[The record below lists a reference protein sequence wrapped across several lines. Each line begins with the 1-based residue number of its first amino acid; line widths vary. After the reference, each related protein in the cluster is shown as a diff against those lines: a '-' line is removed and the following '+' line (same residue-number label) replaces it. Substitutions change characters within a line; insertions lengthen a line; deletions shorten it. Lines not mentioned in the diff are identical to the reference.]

1 MLAVVGAELSQPVT
15 VSQTIAVEHIR
26 IETKKPFLE
35 VKAALE
41 ALLPPLNSNFQ
52 TRLQQGDT
60 AGAASELEGLPE
72 LSMFLTRDH
81 GGLLRIAGQVRSALQ
96 YEIGNPLTASRM
108 TRHNLGAALYAP
120 LRVALYELQDGT
132 TVFEYDLPSSLFGQ
146 FGDEQV
152 TEVGRELDQELETVL
167 LRAVA

>member
-1 MLAVVGAELSQPVT
+1 MGTELPQPVS
-15 VSQTIAVEHIR
+15 VSRTIAVEHIR
-26 IETKKPFLE
+26 IETTRPFLD

-41 ALLPPLNSNFQ
+41 ELLPPLKSTFR

-60 AGAASELEGLPE
+60 AAAARELEALPD
-72 LSMFLTRDH
+72 LSIFLMRDH
-81 GGLLRIAGQVRSALQ
+81 GGLLRIAGQECKALQ

-108 TRHNLGAALYAP
+108 TRHNLGASLYAP
-120 LRVALYELQDGT
+120 LRLALYETRDGT

-152 TEVGRELDQELETVL
+152 TQVARELDRELETVL
-167 LRAVA
+167 LKAAA